1 MIPRTTLGVL
11 VLTVTLTSQG
21 FPQNGDDQRFQ
32 TPPLPTPNSYR
43 TGAGVPGVDYWQ
55 QRVDYQIQATLDPA
69 ATRVSGSETITYTNN
84 SPDSLSYLWVQLDQ
98 NLFALGSRGAQAFPE
113 EGRFGGA
120 GPGGGYEISAVTSG
134 ADALDHRIDDTLM
147 RVDLASP
154 VPPGGAT
161 TLSIDWSFQVPES
174 GADRM
179 GRDGNLYLLAQWYPR
194 LAVYDDVNGWNTM
207 PYLGQ
212 GEFYL
217 EYGDFDVEL
226 TVPATY
232 FVGAT
237 GSLLNPEEVLTA
249 TQRERLALAR
259 EGGEVVSV
267 VAESEFTDVAAIRPR
282 TDGSLTWRFRAE
294 NVRDFAW
301 GASPRF
307 AWDATSHG
315 NTLIHSLYRPSA
327 RAWREVADMSRHSIA
342 FYSEY
347 LGEYPYPTATAI
359 EGPVFGMEYPMV
371 IFVAPE
377 ADRET
382 LFDIIDH
389 EWGHMWFPMIVGT
402 DERRY
407 AWMDEGFDTF
417 INQLSKREYFPESE
431 PELLN
436 VAQYAT
442 AIRTYEEQPMGI
454 APDVYDPRTPALGI
468 AAYTKPAVMLNAL
481 RGLVGADPF
490 DAALRRY
497 FEVWSYKHP
506 QPADFFRLIEDEV
519 GMELGW
525 FWYNWIYTTGTSD
538 LAILG
543 VDQNRNSQM
552 WTVIVSI
559 DQRGD
564 LLMPAVVVAT
574 TADGASDTVTIPVDA
589 FYGTD
594 RAAATL
600 TLPARAE
607 RITVNGG
614 PDWGDVNPRNN
625 TWER

>member
-11 VLTVTLTSQG
+11 VLTITLTSQG
-21 FPQNGDDQRFQ
+21 LAQNGDDQRFR
-32 TPPLPTPNSYR
+32 TPALPTPNSYR
-43 TGAGVPGVDYWQ
+43 TAAGLPGVEYWQ
-55 QRVDYQIQATLDPA
+55 QRVDYQIWATLDPA
-69 ATRVSGSETITYTNN
+69 ANQVSGSETITYTNN
-84 SPDSLSYLWVQLDQ
+84 SPDSLAYLWVQLDQ
-98 NLFALGSRGAQAFPE
+98 NLFAPGSRGAQAFPQ
-113 EGRFGGA
+113 EGRFGG
-120 GPGGGYEISAVTSG
+120 GGFGGGYTISAVTSG
-134 ADALDHRIDDTLM
+134 GDALDHRINDTLM

-154 VPPGGAT
+154 VPSGGMT
-161 TLSIDWSFQVPES
+161 TLSIDWTFRVPAS

-194 LAVYDDVNGWNTM
+194 LAVYDDVNGWNTL

-237 GSLLNPEEVLTA
+237 GSLLNSEEVLTA

-259 EGGEVVSV
+259 EGGQVVNV
-267 VAESEFTDVAAIRPR
+267 VVESEFTDVAAIRPR

-294 NVRDFAW
+294 HVRDFAW

-327 RAWREVADMSRHSIA
+327 RSWREAADMSRHSIA
-342 FYSEY
+342 FYSDY

-377 ADRET
+377 TNREA
-382 LFDIIDH
+382 LFDVIDH
-389 EWGHMWFPMIVGT
+389 EWGHMWFPMIVGS

-417 INQLSKREYFPESE
+417 INQLSKKEYFPESE

-436 VAQYAT
+436 VAQYAA
-442 AIRTYEEQPMGI
+442 AIRTYEEQPIGI
-454 APDVYDPRTPALGI
+454 APDAFDPGTPALGI
-468 AAYTKPAVMLNAL
+468 AGYTKPAVMLNAL
-481 RGLVGADPF
+481 RGLVGAEAF
-490 DAALRRY
+490 DAALERY

-543 VDQNRNSQM
+543 VDQNRNSET
-552 WTVIVSI
+552 WTVVVSV

-564 LLMPAVVVAT
+564 LLMPAVVVGI
-574 TADGASDTVTIPVDA
+574 TADGASDTVIIPVEA

-594 RAAATL
+594 RAAAAL
-600 TLPARAE
+600 NLPGRAE
-607 RITVNGG
+607 RITVNAG
-614 PDWGDVNPRNN
+614 PNWGDINPQNN

>member
-1 MIPRTTLGVL
+1 VL

-506 QPADFFRLIEDEV
+506 QPADFFRLIEESWV
-519 GMELGW
+519 GS
-525 FWYNWIYTTGTSD
+525 GTIGST
-538 LAILG
+538 
-543 VDQNRNSQM
+543 R
-552 WTVIVSI
+552 
-559 DQRGD
+559 
-564 LLMPAVVVAT
+564 PAP
-574 TADGASDTVTIPVDA
+574 VTWR
-589 FYGTD
+589 Y
-594 RAAATL
+594 
-600 TLPARAE
+600 
-607 RITVNGG
+607 
-614 PDWGDVNPRNN
+614 
-625 TWER
+625 

>member
-21 FPQNGDDQRFQ
+21 LAQNGDDQRFR

-43 TGAGVPGVDYWQ
+43 TGAGVPGADYWQ
-55 QRVDYQIQATLDPA
+55 QRVDYQIRATLDPA

-84 SPDSLSYLWVQLDQ
+84 SPDSLAYLWVQLDQ
-98 NLFALGSRGAQAFPE
+98 NLFAPGSRGAQAFPL
-113 EGRFGGA
+113 EGRFGGER
-120 GPGGGYEISAVTSG
+120 PGGGYTISAVTSG
-134 ADALDHRIDDTLM
+134 GDALDHRINDTLM

-154 VPPGGAT
+154 VPSGGT
-161 TLSIDWSFQVPES
+161 TTVSIDWSFRVPAS

-194 LAVYDDVNGWNTM
+194 LAVYDDVNGWNTL

-282 TDGSLTWRFRAE
+282 TDGSLTWRFQAE
-294 NVRDFAW
+294 DVRDFSW

-327 RAWREVADMSRHSIA
+327 RSWREAAAMSRHSIA

-377 ADRET
+377 TNRET

-389 EWGHMWFPMIVGT
+389 EWGHMWFPMIVGS

-417 INQLSKREYFPESE
+417 INQLSKKEYFPESE

-436 VAQYAT
+436 VAQYAA
-442 AIRTYEEQPMGI
+442 AIRTYEEQPIGI
-454 APDVYDPRTPALGI
+454 APDTFDPGTPALGI
-468 AAYTKPAVMLNAL
+468 AGYTKPAVMLNAL
-481 RGLVGADPF
+481 RGLVGAEALDG
-490 DAALRRY
+490 ALRRY

-506 QPADFFRLIEDEV
+506 QPADFFRLVEDEI

-543 VDQNRNSQM
+543 VDQNRNSES
-552 WTVIVSI
+552 WAVVVSV

-564 LLMPAVVVAT
+564 LLMPAVVVGT
-574 TADGASDTVTIPVDA
+574 TADGISDTVTIPVEA

-600 TLPARAE
+600 TLPDRAE
-607 RITVNGG
+607 RITVNAG
-614 PDWGDVNPRNN
+614 PDWGDINPQNN